1 MKLAIFGASG
11 RTGRPL
17 VEQALAAGHDVTVLV
32 RTPSSFPLKHERLN
46 VVQGSVEDAAKVN
59 QAVAGADA
67 VLSVLGHTKSSNK
80 DVLTVGTRNIINA
93 MNKHG
98 VRRLISLTG
107 AGVRDPHDQPKLVDK
122 VFGFA
127 LARLQPDLLRDSE
140 NHVKVIQ
147 ESDLDW
153 IVVRGPRL
161 TEGPR
166 TGKYRVGYVGKDSGT
181 QASRADIADFMLKQV
196 THNTYVHKLPV
207 VSY

>member
-17 VEQALAAGHDVTVLV
+17 VEQALAAGHDVTALV
-32 RTPSSFPLKHERLN
+32 RTPGSFPIKHERLN
-46 VVQGSVEDAAKVN
+46 VIQGSVEDATKVD

-67 VLSVLGHTKSSNK
+67 VLSVLGHSKTSNK
-80 DVLTVGTRNIINA
+80 DVLTVGMRNIVNA
-93 MNKHG
+93 MKEHG
-98 VRRLISLTG
+98 VRRLINLTG
-107 AGVRDPHDQPKLVDK
+107 AGVRDPQDQPKLVDK

-127 LARLQPDLLRDSE
+127 LKRLQPDLLRDSE
-140 NHVKVIQ
+140 NHVQVIRG
-147 ESDLDW
+147 SDLDW

-196 THNTYVHKLPV
+196 TDNTYVRKLPV